1 MTLLKCEQTRPKR
14 DQSNPNFKY
23 SDQKP
28 SRSELSFGLS
38 DPSNPNLAHDH
49 QILILLWKKPA
60 LHRHELVIVFS
71 RFSLNETTKTTKQ
84 RVSPGYIYNESHNHE
99 ILYVFLVP
107 RECHVSASTR
117 EHRKFLLTVRE
128 LTVRWRK
135 FRRTIESWKSWW
147 LCRREQDSEVFWI
160 IGSLVH
166 A

>member
-49 QILILLWKKPA
+49 QILILLWKKTA

-99 ILYVFLVP
+99 ILYVFPVP
-107 RECHVSASTR
+107 RECHENATFPLVLENTGNSSGQSENWLSADGNSAGQSRVESLGGCAAENRTR
-117 EHRKFLLTVRE
+117 RSFE
-128 LTVRWRK
+128 
-135 FRRTIESWKSWW
+135 
-147 LCRREQDSEVFWI
+147 
-160 IGSLVH
+160 
-166 A
+166 